1 MSDYKRLH
9 RKAETPRTVRFEREQ
24 LAAIRRIEK
33 AEKRS
38 FGNVVRLL
46 ISEALVSRE
55 FERKEGVA

>member
-1 MSDYKRLH
+1 M
-9 RKAETPRTVRFEREQ
+9 RFEREQ